1 MVNPDRVFRV
11 LVVDDEQLIA
21 DTLAMILSRAGFRA
35 RAAYNGEDAVEMA
48 PHFTPDILISDV
60 VMPGIDGVETANRI
74 TRILP
79 ACRVLLFSGQAT
91 RSEIDKLAETA
102 GNNFDLILK
111 PVHPTE
117 LIEILNAHM
126 LVGDQAQISPIGND

>member
-1 MVNPDRVFRV
+1 MLKPVRVFRV

-35 RAAYNGEDAVEMA
+35 RAAYSGEDAVEMA
-48 PHFTPDILISDV
+48 LGFAPDILISDV
-60 VMPGIDGVETANRI
+60 IMQGINGVETANRI

-79 ACRVLLFSGQAT
+79 ACKVLLFSGQAT
-91 RSEIDKLAETA
+91 QSDLAKLPEST
-102 GNNFDLILK
+102 GNSFDLILK

-117 LIEILNAHM
+117 LIEILNARTDASGQPE
-126 LVGDQAQISPIGND
+126 VAP